1 MAPRDRSK
9 GRDVHIYDIKDPNT
23 ILGGLILEQGVTNT
37 NFYSMVEIIILFE
50 SDFEL
55 QLEGN
60 IKVEKNNDPLQ
71 PGNYYINA
79 ISKLYTIALLF
90 LANCLYN

>member
-60 IKVEKNNDPLQ
+60 IKVEKNDDPLQ

-79 ISKLYTIALLF
+79 IGKLYTIVLLF
-90 LANCLYN
+90 LANWP